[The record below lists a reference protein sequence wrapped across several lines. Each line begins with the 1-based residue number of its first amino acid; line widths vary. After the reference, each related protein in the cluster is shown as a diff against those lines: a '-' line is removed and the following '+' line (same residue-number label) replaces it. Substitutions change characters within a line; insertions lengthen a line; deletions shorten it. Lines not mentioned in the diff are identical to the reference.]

1 MFAIHAAFFKAR
13 FAGSGSWR
21 RTELEHLSKLRFFKQ
36 WTQMFCESAKIN

>member
-21 RTELEHLSKLRFFKQ
+21 RSRQELEHLFEVTFFKA
-36 WTQMFCESAKIN
+36 MDAGVL